1 MTADERPLAPFE
13 EEHASLARRRA
24 APARA
29 RRSSPLRICIGLC
42 ALAGVA
48 LAALLGYFTFQV
60 LRQVHEQLAHP
71 HKAHHVDP
79 AVLAGDS
86 AQLHALEPDV
96 VRSFYGPDVG
106 SVDSF
111 NLKAAVWLRT
121 SEKLSDPGAPASSR
135 SRSCPRASC

>member
-79 AVLAGDS
+79 AILAGDS
-86 AQLHALEPDV
+86 VQLHALEPDV
-96 VRSFYGPDVG
+96 VRSFYGRDLG
-106 SVDSF
+106 SIDSF
-111 NLKAAVWLRT
+111 NLKAAIWLRT
-121 SEKLSDPGAPASSR
+121 SDKLKDPGASSFPFSR
-135 SRSCPRASC
+135 SLSGSRP